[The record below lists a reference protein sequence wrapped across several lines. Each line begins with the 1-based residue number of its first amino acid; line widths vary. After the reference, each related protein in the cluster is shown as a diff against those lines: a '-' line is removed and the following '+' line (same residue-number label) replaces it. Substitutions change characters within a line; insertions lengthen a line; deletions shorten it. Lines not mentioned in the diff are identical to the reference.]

1 MPVKKG
7 PAKSWRIN
15 YSVPPDLEDQ
25 LNQEMENKKYS
36 DQNEML
42 TAILRSYFNEIE
54 IESRIRAF
62 LESEEGKGLIKK
74 AIKDE

>member
-1 MPVKKG
+1 M
-7 PAKSWRIN
+7 
-15 YSVPPDLEDQ
+15 
-25 LNQEMENKKYS
+25 NQEMENKKYS